1 MELNIGIIGLGT
13 VGSGVIESIEKNKN
27 LFLKKYNIKINICGV
42 SAKNKRKKRSF
53 NINRY
58 KWYKNPLDLINN
70 SSIEIIVELIGG
82 DSGLPLDIAIKTL
95 TNKKNLITA
104 NKAMMAIH
112 GKKLIDIAF
121 KNSVN
126 INYEASVAGGI
137 PIINMLEN
145 SLLSDK
151 VNLIYGILNG
161 TSNYILTQMRE
172 KKISFDTAL
181 KEAQNLGF
189 AELDP
194 FDDISGNDAAYKLL
208 LLSNLTF
215 GLVSEIK
222 DVYVEGITEIESID
236 LEMANKLGYSII
248 LLGIAGIKNKLLQLR
263 VHPCLVNNN
272 SIIAK
277 VKNELNTVII
287 EGDLTDKIVVVGKG
301 AGKNPTASAVLSDII
316 DYRKIKKR
324 NLLSNKKNTYLKI
337 KKLTMAD
344 RKGKFYIRMSVVDS
358 PGVLADITA
367 FFKRQKISISTMFQ
381 LEKKYSKY
389 VQLIFVTHL
398 INEKQLILAI
408 KKIEKLAKVKNKV
421 KFIRIENSL

>member
-70 SSIEIIVELIGG
+70 PSIEIIVELIGG

-316 DYRKIKKR
+316 GYRKIKKR
-324 NLLSNKKNTYLKI
+324 NLF
-337 KKLTMAD
+337 
-344 RKGKFYIRMSVVDS
+344 FY
-358 PGVLADITA
+358 G
-367 FFKRQKISISTMFQ
+367 
-381 LEKKYSKY
+381 
-389 VQLIFVTHL
+389 
-398 INEKQLILAI
+398 
-408 KKIEKLAKVKNKV
+408 
-421 KFIRIENSL
+421 

>member
-1 MELNIGIIGLGT
+1 
-13 VGSGVIESIEKNKN
+13 
-27 LFLKKYNIKINICGV
+27 
-42 SAKNKRKKRSF
+42 
-53 NINRY
+53 
-58 KWYKNPLDLINN
+58 
-70 SSIEIIVELIGG
+70 
-82 DSGLPLDIAIKTL
+82 
-95 TNKKNLITA
+95 
-104 NKAMMAIH
+104 MMAIH

-222 DVYVEGITEIESID
+222 DVYVEGITEIESLD

-316 DYRKIKKR
+316 GYRKIKKR